1 MLQWK
6 CFNLQAANF
15 LGDILAER
23 RAFAG
28 SQQGP
33 VCGKN
38 GLGGYQRNEQQSI
51 CTSVYIAVSK
61 RIEEVKRLQYAEW
74 MLCNQVQGS
83 LHRLDFWFFSSKE
96 KNIR

>member
-15 LGDILAER
+15 LGDIVAER

-28 SQQGP
+28 SQPGP

-38 GLGGYQRNEQQSI
+38 GLGGYRRNEQQSI
-51 CTSVYIAVSK
+51 CTSAHITTSK
-61 RIEEVKRLQYAEW
+61 RIEEVKRLQYAL
-74 MLCNQVQGS
+74 MMFCNQVQGS
-83 LHRLDFWFFSSKE
+83 LH
-96 KNIR
+96 